1 MATSQDLLESALAVS
16 DLHGD
21 LQAFP
26 YLYAA
31 FQTEPWNTQ
40 HAVNCAV
47 AIYRGI
53 ISHKFPLHNSEGR
66 VLAITFAIDC
76 FAWAEMRDPL
86 DDLITDNA
94 DVRRALEN
102 MLEQEEEAG
111 KHMKSKDIL
120 PKPRLAAAHSIPRAK
135 PLHTWLGDTG
145 IPFNS
150 DGWNLY
156 SEGRLL
162 FEAGWFDEA
171 SVYFSAAAV
180 AASDDPASSLFYA
193 ELGLSQLQVG
203 KCAAANASFSSAIDR
218 SSHFYKEIF
227 VSANVTSSF
236 MFNISASLL
245 RSRLQTCENK
255 KKIVSRSDQEQS
267 QDEDWKDV
275 SQAQMIAES
284 SISMEFDDMGNQQ
297 TNSHYSMTVAEY
309 LSEKGRMF
317 DLSNR
322 IETNSTLREAL
333 QKYERMHGSILENF
347 RRTGSS
353 SAKFL
358 VVQLSRALGIGNRL
372 LILIGAFLLSLLT
385 ERALLVHWP
394 SYPAPLENMF
404 ALPPGTAGIFLA
416 SHSHVFVFTFPF
428 VRPWVAVEW
437 SYYDFMAMLTPTNLQ
452 KVNISKV
459 DLSLTH
465 VAIHY
470 ISLVY
475 IKVHSV
481 SSILELSSHE

>member
-1 MATSQDLLESALAVS
+1 MATSQDLLESALDVS
-16 DLHGD
+16 NLHGD

-53 ISHKFPLHNSEGR
+53 ISHKFLLHKSEDR
-66 VLAITFAIDC
+66 VLAVKFAIDC

-86 DDLITDNA
+86 DDLITDNT

-102 MLEQEEEAG
+102 MLEQEEAW
-111 KHMKSKDIL
+111 KHMKSKEIL
-120 PKPRLAAAHSIPRAK
+120 PKPRLVAAYSIPRAK
-135 PLHTWLGDTG
+135 PLRTWLGDIG

-150 DGWNLY
+150 DCWNLY

-171 SVYFSAAAV
+171 AVYFSAAAV

-227 VSANVTSSF
+227 ISANVTSSF

-245 RSRLQTCENK
+245 RLRLQTCENK
-255 KKIVSRSDQEQS
+255 MKILSSNDQEKS
-267 QDEDWKDV
+267 QDEDWNDV

-297 TNSHYSMTVAEY
+297 QTNSHYSMTVAEY
-309 LSEKGRMF
+309 LSEKGRVF

-333 QKYERMHGSILENF
+333 RKYEHMHGSMIEKF

-372 LILIGAFLLSLLT
+372 LILVGAFLLSLLT

-394 SYPAPLENMF
+394 SHPAPLENLF
-404 ALPPGTAGIFLA
+404 ALPPGTAGILLPAILMFL
-416 SHSHVFVFTFPF
+416 VFIFPF
-428 VRPWVAVEW
+428 VRPCLAVEW
-437 SYYDFMAMLTPTNLQ
+437 SYNDFMAMLTPTNLQ
-452 KVNISKV
+452 KVNISKYS
-459 DLSLTH
+459 SLWLMLLFT
-465 VAIHY
+465 
-470 ISLVY
+470 ISRLFT
-475 IKVHSV
+475 
-481 SSILELSSHE
+481 LRFTACLPF